1 MRAIKLDL
9 QFFLVKFP
17 IIFPLVYGFILYN
30 FPQFETE
37 LIIITILLL
46 AETHFGAT
54 WPFLVDKV
62 NYPFIKSN
70 RVSLVTLPVVIIILS
85 LLGFFLIKELF
96 LLIFFAA
103 NMYHVARQSFGVGKL
118 YCNDDKEKR
127 YQELLIY
134 VINLIFFIVGFFRF
148 YFPIINETNFIYL
161 NISVIFLLLSS
172 FVYYIVKFGFSENFL
187 IFVTGCLIFYPI
199 CFVENPV
206 HAIVMGVTMHYTQYL
221 YYTYNVCKMR
231 NANNQVSEKV
241 FFSKKIYNYLAI
253 IIFYSIIMSVLS
265 LLGKYDEA
273 YLKNLI
279 IIPIIGQMLHFY
291 LDSQL
296 WKFSE
301 KHNRDNT
308 LMYLKKLILG

>member
-148 YFPIINETNFIYL
+148 YFPIIDETNFIYL
-161 NISVIFLLLSS
+161 NISVIFLLLSF